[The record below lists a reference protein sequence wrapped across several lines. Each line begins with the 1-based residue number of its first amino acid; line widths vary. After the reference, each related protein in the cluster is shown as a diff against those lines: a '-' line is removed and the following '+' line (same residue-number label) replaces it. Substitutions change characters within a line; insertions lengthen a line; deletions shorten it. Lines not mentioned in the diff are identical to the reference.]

1 MANDAETN
9 RAYAEWLANAFRQVD
24 WLIPAWLT
32 MGFLSQFAKAIETT
46 APAARP
52 ELLRRTLTLVYG
64 PDHLAP
70 MYLDRYSRI
79 LHVRDFS
86 RPIDEAIKAYF
97 SGYKLVAVTAL
108 IPVVEGIVRKM
119 AIRQNRDVGLGTRKL
134 IAEFDAL
141 VERER
146 NSPNCYGERL
156 VMLEC
161 LRDFMRDR
169 FLIKTADYDGLD
181 EFNRHGILHGIYD
194 KFGEEINFFRLITL
208 LDLLCFAIGLIE
220 GGVSCFAPSPTPQSA
235 ALAAHYRQIEG
246 LSAVMRRDGRGSP
259 MPPVSS
265 AEPPCRI

>member
-1 MANDAETN
+1 MPNNAETN
-9 RAYAEWLANAFRQVD
+9 KAYAEWLANAFRQVD

-46 APAARP
+46 PAAARP
-52 ELLRRTLTLVYG
+52 ALLRSTLRIVYG
-64 PDHLAP
+64 PDHLAA

-79 LHVRDFS
+79 MHVRDFAPS
-86 RPIDEAIKAYF
+86 IDEAIKAYF

-108 IPVVEGIVRKM
+108 VPVVEGIVRKM
-119 AIRQNRDVGLGTRKL
+119 AIRQNRDVGQGTRKL
-134 IAEFDAL
+134 LAEFEAL

-146 NSPNCYGERL
+146 HSPNCYGERL

-194 KFGEEINFFRLITL
+194 KFGEDINFFRLITL
-208 LDLLCFAIGLIE
+208 LELLCFAIGLIE

-235 ALAAHYRQIEG
+235 ALAAHYRELG
-246 LSAVMRRDGRGSP
+246 RLSAVTRWDSP
-259 MPPVSS
+259 DTDMSP
-265 AEPPCRI
+265 AA